1 MSFICTA
8 MFLSRLFKKKQPQT
22 TPTLVLANL
31 PALNAW
37 GIFFQGNGITL
48 YSRSAATVPGMAS
61 DFVYL
66 KSYPEVFE
74 LERKL
79 FAEWLAT
86 SSTGVYLQQWDDK
99 KESRTLVYVSFTD
112 PALTVIKT
120 GITTANWA
128 SGYEDGKPVIIFKY
142 DSGINESYVIG

>member
-1 MSFICTA
+1 MGINCTA
-8 MFLSRLFKKKQPQT
+8 MFLSRLFKKKPPQT
-22 TPTLVLANL
+22 TPTPVLANL

-48 YSRSAATVPGMAS
+48 YSRSAATVPGGTS
-61 DFVYL
+61 DFIYL

-86 SSTGVYLQQWDDK
+86 SRTGIYLQQWDDK
-99 KESRTLVYVSFTD
+99 KESWTLVYVSFTY
-112 PALTVIKT
+112 PALTIIKA
-120 GITTANWA
+120 GITTVNWA

-142 DSGINESYVIG
+142 DSGTESCIME